1 MAPLQ
6 KRALITFLIGL
17 VFSAALAVVLVLE
30 GDPTA
35 FEDSEFIRWIMY
47 ITLVGVPLSYL
58 LLIDFSLRKPTELD
72 ERDRLIML
80 RSGSVQWLAIAIA
93 LAGWTVGLTE
103 VYWDTGEVPV
113 AFLSLIFISVLII
126 SVVARSLGI
135 LLGYWRTEA
144 NV

>member
-30 GDPTA
+30 GDPAA
-35 FEDSEFIRWIMY
+35 FEDSEFIRWITY
-47 ITLVGVPLSYL
+47 IALVGVPLSYL

-80 RSGSVQWLAIAIA
+80 RSGSVQWLAIAFA

-113 AFLSLIFISVLII
+113 AFLSLIFISVLIV
-126 SVVARSLGI
+126 SVLARSLGI
-135 LLGYWRTEA
+135 LLGYWRTA
-144 NV
+144 GNA

>member
-80 RSGSVQWLAIAIA
+80 RSGSVQWLAIAFA
-93 LAGWTVGLTE
+93 LAVWTVGPWQSFFHGLAVRVT
-103 VYWDTGEVPV
+103 
-113 AFLSLIFISVLII
+113 SLIPRPRRAQSHTSRDLQGQIF
-126 SVVARSLGI
+126 
-135 LLGYWRTEA
+135 
-144 NV
+144 

>member
-47 ITLVGVPLSYL
+47 IALVGVPLSYL

-80 RSGSVQWLAIAIA
+80 RSGSVQWLAIAFA